1 MPPLSAI
8 NAAVGSHV
16 RRVIVAMLSRLP
28 SASDM
33 WPRRLSLLLIEKEVM
48 RILLVEDD
56 PILALIAASVLED
69 EGHQIVGPAYDDEQ
83 ALNLAETQSA
93 DIALVD
99 INLAGHDEGISLA
112 RSLLQRYGIASVFV
126 SGQLEVARSNTDAA
140 LGLLRKPYEP
150 GDLALSVS
158 IAKAMLDGCPTLPM
172 RLPASLEIFS
182 PGHASDC

>member
-1 MPPLSAI
+1 MPLSF
-8 NAAVGSHV
+8 
-16 RRVIVAMLSRLP
+16 
-28 SASDM
+28 D
-33 WPRRLSLLLIEKEVM
+33 IEKEAM

-56 PILALIAASVLED
+56 PILALIAASALED

-83 ALNLAETQSA
+83 AMALAETQSA

-112 RSLLQRYGIASVFV
+112 RSLLKLHGIASVFV
-126 SGQLEVARSNTDAA
+126 SGQLEAARSNADAA

-158 IAKAMLDGCPTLPM
+158 IAQAMLNGGPVLPI
-172 RLPASLEIFS
+172 RVPASLEIFS
-182 PGHASDC
+182 PGRASDC